1 MVHSNM
7 KNLKYQRGMTGIG
20 WMIVIGIIMFF
31 AYIVILL
38 LPIYLENNSV
48 KSVIGD
54 LADGDEKFTSGT
66 ELRKI
71 INRRLDINMATS
83 VSASDISISR
93 DGNVFVVT
101 IDYEVREPF
110 LGNIDLLFTFKSDVE
125 VPADDE

>member
-1 MVHSNM
+1 M
-7 KNLKYQRGMTGIG
+7 KNLKYQRGLTGIA
-20 WMIVIGIIMFF
+20 WMIVIALIMFF
-31 AYIVILL
+31 AYVAILL

-54 LADGDEKFTSGT
+54 LADGDDKFTT
-66 ELRKI
+66 ATQLRKI

-83 VSASDISISR
+83 VSSSDITISR
-93 DGNVFVVT
+93 DANIFVVT

-110 LGNIDLLFTFKSDVE
+110 LGNIDLLFTFNSEVE

>member
-1 MVHSNM
+1 M
-7 KNLKYQRGMTGIG
+7 KNLKYQRGMTGIA
-20 WMIVIGIIMFF
+20 WMIVIALIMFF
-31 AYIVILL
+31 AYVAILL

-54 LADGDEKFTSGT
+54 LADGDDKFTT
-66 ELRKI
+66 ATQLRKI

-83 VSASDISISR
+83 VSSSDITISR
-93 DGNVFVVT
+93 DANIFVVT

-110 LGNIDLLFTFKSDVE
+110 LGNIDLLFTFNSEVE